1 MTAAAVQGAR
11 TIERALCVLDSFT
24 AAEQQWRTTPLA
36 RHCGLPV
43 PTTHRILRVFESFG
57 YLRRDSASGAY
68 SLGPSAANL
77 AHEEPP
83 LPDLR
88 AVALPALRTLHD
100 VTGERV
106 SLATLSQSR
115 DHGIEALAVDAGDPG
130 SEPATTPTGPRVRP
144 LHAGAPSKV
153 LLAQMSHE
161 EVASVIRRGLDPVG
175 PATITRPTRL
185 RREVAAIRRRGWA
198 FSRQEIVA
206 DTWALAVPL
215 RGAGSI
221 PCALGISAP
230 LANFGSD
237 RARRHLSMLN
247 LAARAL
253 AEHLADGGEMLAAA
267 APREVTQRGESRWL
281 TA

>member
-1 MTAAAVQGAR
+1 MTVAAVQGAR

-24 AAEQQWRTTPLA
+24 AAEQEWRTTPLA
-36 RHCGLPV
+36 RRCDLPV
-43 PTTHRILRVFESFG
+43 PTTHRILRVLESFG

-68 SLGPSAANL
+68 SLGPSAASL
-77 AHEEPP
+77 AREEVA
-83 LPDLR
+83 LADMR
-88 AVALPALRTLHD
+88 DAALPALRTLHD
-100 VTGERV
+100 ATGERV

-115 DHGIEALAVDAGDPG
+115 DHGIEALAVAGEDAEPVRQNAEPG
-130 SEPATTPTGPRVRP
+130 QRVRP
-144 LHAGAPSKV
+144 LHAGAHSKA
-153 LLAQMSHE
+153 LLAQMSAE
-161 EVASVIRRGLDPVG
+161 EIASVIGRGLTPVG

-198 FSRQEIVA
+198 FSRQEVVA
-206 DTWALAVPL
+206 DAWALAVPV
-215 RGAGSI
+215 RGSDSA

-230 LANFGSD
+230 LARFGPD

-253 AEHLADGGEMLAAA
+253 AERLDAGAEVLTAAA
-267 APREVTQRGESRWL
+267 DRSVTQRGEPRWQ